1 MKQIKKTNKT
11 LYKKTNK
18 TLYKKTNK
26 TLYKKTTV
34 EQRQKQ
40 EENIN

>member
-1 MKQIKKTNKT
+1 MKQI
-11 LYKKTNK
+11 
-18 TLYKKTNK
+18 KKTNK

-34 EQRQKQ
+34 EQRQEQ